1 MSPQK
6 FPERRLSVSDGV
18 AILVGTVVGSGI
30 FSLPAVVAANAG
42 DGTTFLMFWV
52 AGGLVALVGAL
63 CYAEL
68 ATTEAD
74 VGGEYSFLAR
84 GWGPSVAFLFAWARV
99 AVVQTGAIA
108 LVGFLYGDY
117 AQALLPLGP
126 YGPSIHAAL
135 AVMALTA
142 LNMAGAV
149 AGAGAQKAMVALLVL
164 ALLVL
169 AGAGLALGGG
179 GTVSPT
185 PAAGRETVAGL
196 AMVLVLLTYSGWNEA
211 AYIAGELRD
220 VRRSMLRVLLVGVGV
235 VTLLYLAVN
244 AAYLNVLGLEGLGK
258 SSTPAADAAAAALG
272 PGAGF
277 AMSLVVLLAM
287 LTTMNAAIF
296 TGARATYALGRDFPR
311 LGWLGRWGGQSGAPV
326 TALLAQGAVSLALVA
341 AGTAARDGVSAMV
354 GYTSPVFWLF
364 MLLVGLSLFRIRRQ
378 GVVPAFKV
386 PFYPV
391 TPALFCAVC
400 AYMVY
405 ASVMHTGTGALVG
418 LAVLALGL
426 PLLLWV
432 RAGEGRVPVPSGLRG
447 RG

>member
-1 MSPQK
+1 MAPVK
-6 FPERRLSVSDGV
+6 LPERRLSVADGV

-42 DGTTFLMFWV
+42 DGTTFLLFWL

-68 ATTEAD
+68 ATTQAD

-135 AVMALTA
+135 AILALTA
-142 LNMAGAV
+142 LNMAGAT
-149 AGAGAQKAMVALLVL
+149 AGAGAQKAMVVLLVL
-164 ALLVL
+164 GIGTL
-169 AGAGLALGGG
+169 AVVGIAAGGDGA
-179 GTVSPT
+179 T
-185 PAAGRETVAGL
+185 PPPAPGRETVAGL

-235 VTLLYLAVN
+235 VTILYLAVN
-244 AAYLNVLGLEGLGK
+244 AAYLTVLGLDGLGK
-258 SSTPAADAAAAALG
+258 SSTPAADAAAAVLG
-272 PGAGF
+272 PTAGF

-311 LGWLGRWGGQSGAPV
+311 LSWLGRWGGQSGAPV

-386 PFYPV
+386 PLYPV

-405 ASVMHTGTGALVG
+405 ASVIHTGTGALVG

-432 RAGEGRVPVPSGLRG
+432 RSGEGAPAPLGLGGSR
-447 RG
+447 